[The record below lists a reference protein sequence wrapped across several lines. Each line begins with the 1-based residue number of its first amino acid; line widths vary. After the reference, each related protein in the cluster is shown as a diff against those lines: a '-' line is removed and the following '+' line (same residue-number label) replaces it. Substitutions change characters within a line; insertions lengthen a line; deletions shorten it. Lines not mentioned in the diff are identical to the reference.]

1 MHHFL
6 PMKEAA
12 NKWLNAVG
20 KLVIDKSGLEVESNL
35 QRYRR
40 YKKGFLIRLESG
52 TSKDELD
59 FLSWLKT
66 ELGIITSLSSDTLIP
81 GLANLVVE
89 SASEFAEHAKEFDRA
104 RWLSSEIA
112 PIHQLMQNG
121 VSCDMRPI
129 TSRGDIE
136 MSRWFLEQ
144 SISITQH
151 RYGNTNAGPKPICE
165 GLK

>member
-1 MHHFL
+1 
-6 PMKEAA
+6 
-12 NKWLNAVG
+12 
-20 KLVIDKSGLEVESNL
+20 
-35 QRYRR
+35 
-40 YKKGFLIRLESG
+40 
-52 TSKDELD
+52 
-59 FLSWLKT
+59 
-66 ELGIITSLSSDTLIP
+66 
-81 GLANLVVE
+81 
-89 SASEFAEHAKEFDRA
+89 
-104 RWLSSEIA
+104 A